1 MRALIQRVTS
11 GKVTVEGKT
20 VAEIGRGLVVL
31 LGIGQGDTVDNA
43 RILADKV
50 ADLRIFEDASS
61 KFNLSILDVN
71 GSAIV
76 VSQFTLYGD
85 TRKGRRP
92 SFSDAALPE
101 IAAPLVEQFAGFL
114 RARGVPTQTGIFAA
128 HMLVDIAND
137 GPVTLLL
144 EK

>member
-61 KFNLSILDVN
+61 KFNLSILDMN

-114 RARGVPTQTGIFAA
+114 RARGVPTQTGVFAA